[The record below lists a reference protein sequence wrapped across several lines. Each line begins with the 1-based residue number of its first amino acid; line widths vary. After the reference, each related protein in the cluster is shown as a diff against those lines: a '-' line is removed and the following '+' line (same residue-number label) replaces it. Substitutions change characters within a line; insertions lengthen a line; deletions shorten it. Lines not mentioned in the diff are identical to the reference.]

1 MISFNSSQRFF
12 LYRAAID
19 MRKSFDGPCGL
30 VTNEL
35 QKPLT
40 SGDVFMFI
48 NKPRNSIKLL
58 VWDRNGFVIYYKRLE
73 EGTFEMPG
81 TDEKS
86 ISIKWEELVMMLEG
100 IALKSVKRRKRY
112 SIPQSMSLSSY
123 VRKAYCTMLFLHN
136 YLTTLMNE

>member
-1 MISFNSSQRFF
+1 MISFSSSQRFF
-12 LYRAAID
+12 LYRGATD
-19 MRKSFDGPCGL
+19 MRKSFDSLCGL
-30 VTNEL
+30 VANEL

-40 SGDVFMFI
+40 TGDVFMFI

-73 EGTFEMPG
+73 EGTFEVPG

-86 ISIKWEELVMMLEG
+86 INIKWEELVMMLEG

-112 SIPQSMSLSSY
+112 AIPQ
-123 VRKAYCTMLFLHN
+123 
-136 YLTTLMNE
+136 E

>member
-1 MISFNSSQRFF
+1 MISFSSSQRFF
-12 LYRAAID
+12 LYRGATD
-19 MRKSFDGPCGL
+19 MRKSFNGLCGL

-40 SGDVFMFI
+40 TGDVFMFI

-73 EGTFEMPG
+73 EGNFEIPA

-86 ISIKWEELVMMLEG
+86 IAIKWEVLIMMLEG

-112 SIPQSMSLSSY
+112 ICPLNQQ
-123 VRKAYCTMLFLHN
+123 AYQHM
-136 YLTTLMNE
+136 